1 MKPEERHAALMIDEM
16 QITSGLV
23 YDHSCGAVLGAPT
36 LPLADGSLPDDSLA
50 THGLVFMLGGP
61 SSRWKQVVGYH
72 LTENSFCA
80 SSLKD
85 ELIKIITACE
95 SLGLKI
101 HVVSDMAGGN
111 MALWSRF
118 GIHAGRHSKPSTSCV
133 HPCDPARRLWFTP
146 DVPHLLKN
154 LRNHLTSGQAIYL
167 PDEVVQKHKLPT
179 ARVDLAHVKKLV
191 EEDGKSELKIAPHLN
206 SSCVDPKHYNKMKV
220 KFAFSLFHNDTA
232 AGLRLLV
239 DSGKLE
245 KEALTTAWF
254 ISKVFRWFRLM
265 TSRTT
270 KLAFSHAVEAS
281 YDDAVKCLKDTL
293 DLFSKLSIGAPKKAP
308 WKPVQTGLTVAPLT
322 ALSVQA
328 EMLDKYH
335 FHFFLLS
342 RLSQDAL
349 ENLFS
354 TLRAKNPIPRLYDFK
369 CSLRSASLSQFL
381 RPSKSGSYADDEGFL
396 LVGLEQHQNE
406 ETTEEVQCPDDLLDL
421 SSEIEQVVIYLAGY
435 VASKLRSTLRCENCR
450 ASLILDCAP
459 SKLIELK
466 NFSQSRQSL
475 TNPSPALVETVKIAE
490 NFFRS
495 NREALLKNAVSNAQ
509 LQASV
514 KSSITFVTSFPMC
527 HDVLEDILH
536 VFLKVRVQ
544 ILVRNEDAKVATMK
558 SSKCGSKSVGMR
570 AAVAE
575 VR

>member
-1 MKPEERHAALMIDEM
+1 MRWEASTLVYSLRLRLTCGSRGYNFLREYGYPIPAERTLQRHIQHVKFRPGLLTDILDPLKMKVSLMKPEERHAALMIDEM

-36 LPLADGSLPDDSLA
+36 LPLADGSPPDDSLA
-50 THGLVFMLGGP
+50 THG
-61 SSRWKQVVGYH
+61 
-72 LTENSFCA
+72 N
-80 SSLKD
+80 
-85 ELIKIITACE
+85 
-95 SLGLKI
+95 
-101 HVVSDMAGGN
+101 
-111 MALWSRF
+111 
-118 GIHAGRHSKPSTSCV
+118 
-133 HPCDPARRLWFTP
+133 HP
-146 DVPHLLKN
+146 
-154 LRNHLTSGQAIYL
+154 TSGQAIYV

-206 SSCVDPKHYNKMKV
+206 SSCVDPKHYDKMKV
-220 KFAFSLFHNDTA
+220 KFAFGLFHNDTA

-281 YDDAVKCLKDTL
+281 YDDAVKCLKDIL

-308 WKPVQTGLTVAPLT
+308 WKPVQTGLTVATLT

-369 CSLRSASLSQFL
+369 CSLRSATLSQFL

-435 VASKLRSTLRCENCR
+435 VASKLRSTLHCENCR

-459 SKLIELK
+459 SKLMELK

-495 NREALLKNAVSNAQ
+495 NREALLKNVVSTAQ
-509 LQASV
+509 LKASV
-514 KSSITFVTSFPMC
+514 KSSITFVTSFPTC
-527 HDVLEDILH
+527 HDVLKDILR

-558 SSKCGSKSVGMR
+558 SSKCGSKSVGMW

>member
-1 MKPEERHAALMIDEM
+1 M
-16 QITSGLV
+16 
-23 YDHSCGAVLGAPT
+23 
-36 LPLADGSLPDDSLA
+36 
-50 THGLVFMLGGP
+50 
-61 SSRWKQVVGYH
+61 
-72 LTENSFCA
+72 
-80 SSLKD
+80 
-85 ELIKIITACE
+85 
-95 SLGLKI
+95 
-101 HVVSDMAGGN
+101 
-111 MALWSRF
+111 
-118 GIHAGRHSKPSTSCV
+118 
-133 HPCDPARRLWFTP
+133 
-146 DVPHLLKN
+146 
-154 LRNHLTSGQAIYL
+154 
-167 PDEVVQKHKLPT
+167 
-179 ARVDLAHVKKLV
+179 
-191 EEDGKSELKIAPHLN
+191 
-206 SSCVDPKHYNKMKV
+206 
-220 KFAFSLFHNDTA
+220 
-232 AGLRLLV
+232 
-239 DSGKLE
+239 
-245 KEALTTAWF
+245 
-254 ISKVFRWFRLM
+254 
-265 TSRTT
+265 
-270 KLAFSHAVEAS
+270 
-281 YDDAVKCLKDTL
+281 
-293 DLFSKLSIGAPKKAP
+293 
-308 WKPVQTGLTVAPLT
+308 
-322 ALSVQA
+322 
-328 EMLDKYH
+328 
-335 FHFFLLS
+335 
-342 RLSQDAL
+342 
-349 ENLFS
+349 
-354 TLRAKNPIPRLYDFK
+354 
-369 CSLRSASLSQFL
+369 
-381 RPSKSGSYADDEGFL
+381 
-396 LVGLEQHQNE
+396 GLEQHQNE